1 MKNKKNTAVK
11 TVVFMMAVTVFSK
24 VLGMLRGI
32 LLASAYGI
40 GMEAT
45 AFSTASRI
53 PLSFFDI
60 FFGSAIL
67 GCFIPVYNSLITYK
81 SKQNEEKSLPNHE
94 DADTFACV
102 FFNFIL
108 LVTGILC
115 IFGIFFSDALILLIA
130 SELDESTFV
139 LASKLLKIMLPMIT
153 LAGASYT
160 LVGILQSKGNFTVPA
175 VISAVSNLCVIL
187 YFLVLDG
194 SFGIAGLAA
203 AYLVSWFIQFLTLAI
218 PLLKM
223 GFRFKAIF
231 DFKTPGFFK
240 ALKMAPKVMAGSW
253 LIPFSVLIG
262 LDFALKT
269 GIEGAVPAFEY
280 ANTLFTMAAGILTHS
295 ICNYV
300 FPSLSEKASHNETA
314 AFAKDASKALFTVLA
329 LVIPA
334 ACALS
339 VLSPHVI
346 SVMYMRGSFDV
357 YSCDMVSSVFTALVP
372 GMISFSVIEVMS
384 RCFYALGNGTVPAV
398 ASLLGIAV
406 NYISAYLLV
415 EAGGLSVFSVG
426 LSVALAFSFSA
437 VFLILWGALKVKGL
451 FYAKQ
456 LPDIFKLLI
465 SAGLSSAVMIF
476 VLNLINISYS
486 DDGFILNFICCA
498 VTFTAGMVSY
508 IVFSV
513 LMREKLISELF
524 SGIFRKLKGNG

>member
-1 MKNKKNTAVK
+1 
-11 TVVFMMAVTVFSK
+11 MMAVTVFSK

-32 LLASAYGI
+32 LLASAYGT

-67 GCFIPVYNSLITYK
+67 GCFIPVYNSLITYNK
-81 SKQNEEKSLPNHE
+81 SGDPASASHEK
-94 DADTFACV
+94 ADSFACV

-115 IFGIFFSDALILLIA
+115 ILGIVFSDALISVIA
-130 SELDESTFV
+130 SELDDTAFL

-160 LVGILQSKGNFTVPA
+160 LVGILQSKGNFIVPA
-175 VISAVSNLCVIL
+175 IISAVSNLCVIF

-194 SFGIAGLAA
+194 TFGITGLAA

-218 PLLKM
+218 PLFRM
-223 GFRFKAIF
+223 GFRHKLNFN
-231 DFKTPGFFK
+231 FKTEGFTK

-269 GIEGAVPAFEY
+269 GVDGAVPAFEY

-300 FPSLSEKASHNETA
+300 FPSLSEKASHNEISS
-314 AFAKDASKALFTVLA
+314 FAKDASKALFTVIA

-334 ACALS
+334 ACALFI
-339 VLSPHVI
+339 LSPNVI
-346 SVMYMRGSFDV
+346 SVMYMRGEFDV
-357 YSCDMVSSVFTALVP
+357 YSCDTVSSVFTALIP

-384 RCFYALGNGTVPAV
+384 RCFYALGNGTVPAA
-398 ASLLGIAV
+398 ASVVGIAV
-406 NYISAYLLV
+406 NYISAYLFV
-415 EAGGLSVFSVG
+415 NAGGLPVFSVG
-426 LSVALAFSFSA
+426 LSVTLALSFSA
-437 VFLILWGALKVKGL
+437 VFMIVFGAVKVKGMFTL
-451 FYAKQ
+451 KQ
-456 LPDIFKLLI
+456 LPDLSKLVASAVFSSVVMILIYKLL
-465 SAGLSSAVMIF
+465 
-476 VLNLINISYS
+476 NISYA
-486 DDGFILNFICCA
+486 DGGFILNFICCA
-498 VTFTAGMVSY
+498 VTFSLGMISY
-508 IVFSV
+508 IVSSV
-513 LMREKLISELF
+513 LLKEKLISELF
-524 SGIFRKLKGNG
+524 SGILAKLTKKGKA